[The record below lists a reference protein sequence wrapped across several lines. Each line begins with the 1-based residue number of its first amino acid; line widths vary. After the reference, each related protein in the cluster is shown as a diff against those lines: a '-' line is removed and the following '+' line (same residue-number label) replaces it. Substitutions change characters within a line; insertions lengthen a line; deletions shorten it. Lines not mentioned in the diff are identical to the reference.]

1 MSGVRFPLR
10 YLRGNLLFGRGGE
23 TAAVYRLGMVAYPF
37 LPAVEKWRQLRRLE
51 RWATVVAAD
60 FSLYRVARAYPA
72 ERYVEEGAALLDARG
87 QDPEAFADYLR
98 GHERR
103 LAGLASHVP
112 ELYAVVSL
120 AEPAASGLAGGMVR
134 SVDRARRRVEDLA
147 GVAAM
152 RPIAGRELEA
162 LATSEQRVFDQLRGV
177 LGCER
182 ATTRELEWL
191 LRRVEL
197 RGVAEPQL
205 DPHWQPDALVIET
218 PDGEVAYEPL
228 EHDLW
233 RCCNAP
239 LIEPRSGPARLIV
252 ESEQGDSHQAFLCL
266 GELADAP
273 EFPGPM
279 AELLFAPLE
288 GVPFAVDAVV
298 HARWVGNRDAL
309 AQVRRRITDVEQVYR
324 DQTEGDVRGPGLRA
338 EEDRL
343 LAREYE
349 AVLQG
354 SAHPPMLYASIGFA
368 LGAPDAE
375 ALERRVTV
383 LRDQFGDLRLYRP
396 RGLQAALYADHLPR
410 PDGGTVRDYVAQLT
424 VEQFAAMM
432 ATGTVA
438 LGSEP
443 GIYLGISGGAGGR
456 PVKYDP
462 TAPSRQART
471 SAVLLAGTLGSGKTI
486 AAQTIAYAAE
496 RRGSSV
502 VDFDPKPDHGFDR
515 IGQLGRRVDV
525 LELSGA
531 EQHRGALDPLA
542 IGLEDLREELASS
555 YFLDL
560 LRDPPPS
567 WENQI
572 QRAVREVVRR
582 GERSSLAVIDK
593 LRTVDHEAARDVA
606 DALEVVADFGLARLG
621 FGDGERQGIGTAV
634 APVTTIRT
642 PGLTLP
648 DPRASRETY
657 TRAERVSVATLSLVA
672 AYALRL
678 VSGDRTR
685 HKVVLLDEA
694 WFLLSSTQGRSLINR
709 LVRLGRAFNATV
721 LLATQRLEDLG
732 DLSDLVGTY
741 LIFGQESDA
750 EAARALELIGL
761 DPSDRGLVARVRS
774 YRQGLCLMRDLDGRV
789 GELQVDLVF
798 DDLLAALDTTPKA
811 AER

>member
-1 MSGVRFPLR
+1 MTGFPLR
-10 YLRGNLLFGRGGE
+10 YVRANVLFGHGGE
-23 TAAVYRLGMVAYPF
+23 AAAVYRLGTVAYPF
-37 LPAVEKWRQLRRLE
+37 LPAGEKWRQLRLLE
-51 RWATVVAAD
+51 RWAAIVGAD
-60 FSLYRVARAYPA
+60 FSLYRVARAFPA
-72 ERYVEEGAALLDARG
+72 DQYAAATAGLLDERG
-87 QDPEAFADYLR
+87 QSREAFADYLA
-98 GHERR
+98 GHGLR
-103 LAGLASHVP
+103 LSQLAAHLP

-120 AEPAASGLAGGMVR
+120 GDPAASGIGAGLVR
-134 SVDRARRRVEDLA
+134 SADRARRRVEALA
-147 GVAAM
+147 GVGA
-152 RPIAGRELEA
+152 RQPINGAELEA
-162 LATSEQRVFDQLRGV
+162 LAVAEQRVFDQLAGV
-177 LGCER
+177 LPCER

-197 RGVAEPQL
+197 RGLAEPQL
-205 DPHWQPDALVIET
+205 DPHWEPDALVIESLS
-218 PDGEVAYEPL
+218 GEIAYTPL

-239 LIEPRSGPARLIV
+239 LVEPRGGPARLIV
-252 ESEQGDSHQAFLCL
+252 ESERGDSHQAFLCV

-309 AQVRRRITDVEQVYR
+309 SQVRRRITDVEQVYR
-324 DQTEGDVRGPGLRA
+324 DQTDGDIRGPGLLA

-368 LGAPDAE
+368 VGAPSSE
-375 ALERRVTV
+375 ELERSVTA
-383 LRDQFGDLRLYRP
+383 LKDQFGDIRLYRP
-396 RGLQAALYADHLPR
+396 RGLQGRLYADHLPR
-410 PDGGTVRDYVAQLT
+410 PGGGAVCDYVEQLT
-424 VEQFAAMM
+424 VEQFAALMPH
-432 ATGTVA
+432 GTVA
-438 LGSEP
+438 LGSEQ
-443 GIYLGISGGAGGR
+443 GVYIGVSGGAAGR

-471 SAVLLAGTLGSGKTI
+471 SAVLLAGTLGSGKTV
-486 AAQTIAYAAE
+486 AAQAIAYAAE

-515 IGQLGRRVDV
+515 IPQLDGRVDV

-555 YFLDL
+555 YYLDL

-572 QRAVREVVRR
+572 QRAVRELVRR
-582 GERSSLAVIDK
+582 GERSSLGIIDQ
-593 LRTVDHEAARDVA
+593 LRTIDHDAARDVA

-621 FGDGERQGIGTAV
+621 FGDGSRQDIGAAV
-634 APVTTIRT
+634 SPVTTIRT

-657 TRAERVSVATLSLVA
+657 TRSERVSVATLSLVA

-694 WFLLSSTQGRSLINR
+694 WFLLSSTQGRSLVNR

-721 LLATQRLEDLG
+721 LLATQRLDDLG

-741 LIFGQESDA
+741 FVFGQESDA
-750 EAARALELIGL
+750 EAEQALTLLGL
-761 DPSDRGLVARVRS
+761 DPSDRGLIARLRS

-789 GELQVDLVF
+789 GELQFDLVF
-798 DDLLAALDTTPKA
+798 DWLLAALDTTPEA
-811 AER
+811 VSA

>member
-1 MSGVRFPLR
+1 MTGFPLR
-10 YLRGNLLFGRGGE
+10 YARANVLLGPGGE
-23 TAAVYRLGMVAYPF
+23 AAAVYRLGMVAYPF
-37 LPAVEKWRQLRRLE
+37 LPAAEKWRQLRLLE
-51 RWATVVAAD
+51 RWAAIVGAD
-60 FSLYRVARAYPA
+60 FSLYRVARAFPA
-72 ERYVEEGAALLDARG
+72 DRYTTDTAQLLDARG
-87 QDPEAFADYLR
+87 QPSEAFGAY
-98 GHERR
+98 
-103 LAGLASHVP
+103 LAGQELRLSQLAAHLP
-112 ELYAVVSL
+112 ELYAVVVL
-120 AEPAASGLAGGMVR
+120 GEPAAGGLGAGLVR
-134 SVDRARRRVEDLA
+134 SADRARRRVEALTGVGA
-147 GVAAM
+147 GQ
-152 RPIAGRELEA
+152 PIGAGELEA
-162 LATSEQRVFDQLRGV
+162 LAVAEQRVFDQLAGV
-177 LGCER
+177 LPCER
-182 ATTRELEWL
+182 ATTRQLQWL

-197 RGVAEPQL
+197 RGLGEPEL
-205 DPHWQPDALVIET
+205 DPHWEPDALVLET
-218 PDGEVAYEPL
+218 PDGQLAYRPL

-239 LIEPRSGPARLIV
+239 LTEPRNGPARLVV
-252 ESEQGDSHQAFLCL
+252 ESERGESHQAFLMV
-266 GELADAP
+266 GELSDAP

-288 GVPFAVDAVV
+288 GVRFPVDAVV

-324 DQTEGDVRGPGLRA
+324 DQTEGDIRGPGLLA

-354 SAHPPMLYASIGFA
+354 SAHPPMLYASIGYA

-375 ALERRVTV
+375 ELERRVTG
-383 LRDQFGDLRLYRP
+383 LRDQFGDIRLYRP
-396 RGLQAALYADHLPR
+396 RGLQATLYADHLPR
-410 PDGGTVRDYVAQLT
+410 PDGGAVRDYVSQVT
-424 VEQFAAMM
+424 VEQLAALMPH
-432 ATGTVA
+432 GTVA
-438 LGSEP
+438 LGAEH
-443 GIYLGISGGAGGR
+443 GIYIGVSGGAAGR

-471 SAVLLAGTLGSGKTI
+471 SAVLLAGTLGSGKTV
-486 AAQTIAYAAE
+486 AAQAIAYAAE

-515 IGQLGRRVDV
+515 VRQLDGRVDV
-525 LELSGA
+525 LALSGA

-555 YFLDL
+555 YYLDL

-572 QRAVREVVRR
+572 QRAVRELVRR
-582 GERSSLAVIDK
+582 GERSSLAIIDQ

-621 FGDGERQGIGTAV
+621 FGDGSRPDVGA
-634 APVTTIRT
+634 AASPVTTIRT

-657 TRAERVSVATLSLVA
+657 TRSERVSVATLSLVA

-678 VSGDRTR
+678 VAGDRTR

-694 WFLLSSTQGRSLINR
+694 WFLLASTQGRSLVNR

-721 LLATQRLEDLG
+721 LLATQRLDDLG

-741 LIFGQESDA
+741 FVFGQESDSEA
-750 EAARALELIGL
+750 EQALRLLGL
-761 DPSDRGLVARVRS
+761 DPADRALVARLRS

-789 GELQVDLVF
+789 GELQFDLAP
-798 DDLLAALDTTPKA
+798 DLLAALDTTPKA
-811 AER
+811 VVA

>member
-1 MSGVRFPLR
+1 MSAVRFPLR
-10 YLRGNLLFGRGGE
+10 YVRANVLIGRGGQA
-23 TAAVYRLGMVAYPF
+23 AAVYRLGMVAYPF
-37 LPAVEKWRQLRRLE
+37 LPAAEKWRQLRLLE
-51 RWATVVAAD
+51 RWATVVGTD
-60 FSLYRVARAYPA
+60 FSLYRVSRAYPA
-72 ERYVEEGAALLDARG
+72 DRYAQQAAGLLDERG
-87 QDPEAFADYLR
+87 QATEAFADYLS

-103 LAGLASHVP
+103 LSRLASHLP
-112 ELYAVVSL
+112 ELYAVVALGGPGASG
-120 AEPAASGLAGGMVR
+120 PASGLVR
-134 SVDRARRRVEDLA
+134 SVDRARRRLEEIA
-147 GVAAM
+147 GVAGA
-152 RPIAGRELEA
+152 RPIGRGELSG
-162 LATSEQRVFDQLRGV
+162 LAVEEQRLFDQQRGV
-177 LGCER
+177 LPCDP
-182 ATTRELEWL
+182 ASTAELQWL

-197 RGVAEPQL
+197 RGIGEPVP
-205 DPHWQPDALVIET
+205 DPNWQSDALLITT
-218 PDGEVAYEPL
+218 PDGEPAYEPL

-239 LIEPRSGPARLIV
+239 LREPRSGPAKLIV
-252 ESEQGDSHQAFLCL
+252 ESEQGDSHQALLCL

-273 EFPGPM
+273 EFPGPT

-288 GVPFAVDAVV
+288 GVPFPVDAVV
-298 HARWVGNRDAL
+298 HAHWVGNRDAL

-324 DQTEGDVRGPGLRA
+324 DQTEGDVRGPGLLA

-354 SAHPPMLYASIGFA
+354 SAHPPMLYGSIGFA
-368 LGAPDAE
+368 VGAGSAE
-375 ALERRVTV
+375 GLEERVEA

-396 RGLQAALYADHLPR
+396 RGLQAALFADHLPR
-410 PDGGTVRDYVAQLT
+410 PGGGAVRDYVAQMT
-424 VEQFAAMM
+424 VEQLAALMP
-432 ATGTVA
+432 TGTTA
-438 LGSEP
+438 LGSDD
-443 GIYLGISGGAGGR
+443 GIYLGITGGAGGR

-471 SAVLLAGTLGSGKTI
+471 SAVLLAGTLGSGKTV
-486 AAQTIAYAAE
+486 AAQAIAYAAE

-515 IGQLGRRVDV
+515 IPQLDGRVDV

-531 EQHRGALDPLA
+531 DRYRGALDPLA
-542 IGLEDLREELASS
+542 IGLDDLREELASS
-555 YFLDL
+555 YYLDL

-572 QRAVREVVRR
+572 QRAVRELVRR
-582 GERSSLAVIDK
+582 GERSSLAIIDQ

-606 DALEVVADFGLARLG
+606 DALEVVADFGLGRLG
-621 FGDGERQGIGTAV
+621 FGDGSSIDVTAAV
-634 APVTTIRT
+634 SPVTTIRT

-657 TRAERVSVATLSLVA
+657 TRSERVSVATLSLVA
-672 AYALRL
+672 ALALRL
-678 VSGDRTR
+678 VSHDRTR

-694 WFLLSSTQGRSLINR
+694 WFLLSSTQGRSLVNR

-761 DPSDRGLVARVRS
+761 DPADRGLLARVRS

-798 DDLLAALDTTPKA
+798 DDLLSALDTTPKA
-811 AER
+811 VSA

>member
-1 MSGVRFPLR
+1 MSAVRFPLR
-10 YLRGNLLFGRGGE
+10 YVRANVLIGRGGQA
-23 TAAVYRLGMVAYPF
+23 AAVYRLGMVAYPF
-37 LPAVEKWRQLRRLE
+37 LPAAEKWRQLRLLE
-51 RWATVVAAD
+51 RWATVVGAD
-60 FSLYRVARAYPA
+60 FSFYRVSRAYPA
-72 ERYVEEGAALLDARG
+72 DHYAQQAAGLLDERG
-87 QDPEAFADYLR
+87 QKPDAFADYLS
-98 GHERR
+98 GHEQR
-103 LAGLASHVP
+103 LGRLASHLP
-112 ELYAVVSL
+112 ELYAVVALGDPGASG
-120 AEPAASGLAGGMVR
+120 PASGLVR
-134 SVDRARRRVEDLA
+134 SVDRARRRLEEIA
-147 GVAAM
+147 GVAGA
-152 RPIAGRELEA
+152 RPISRGELSG
-162 LATSEQRVFDQLRGV
+162 LAVEEQRLFDQLRAV
-177 LGCER
+177 LPCER
-182 ATTRELEWL
+182 ASTAELQWL

-197 RGVAEPQL
+197 RGIGEPVP
-205 DPHWQPDALVIET
+205 DPNWESDALLVTT
-218 PDGEVAYEPL
+218 PGGELAYEPL

-239 LIEPRSGPARLIV
+239 LREPRSGPAKLIV
-252 ESEQGDSHQAFLCL
+252 ESEQGDSHQALLCV
-266 GELADAP
+266 GELADTP

-288 GVPFAVDAVV
+288 GVPFPVDAVV

-324 DQTEGDVRGPGLRA
+324 DQTEGDVRGPGLLA

-354 SAHPPMLYASIGFA
+354 SAHPPMLYGSIGFA
-368 LGAPDAE
+368 VGAGSSERLEERVE
-375 ALERRVTV
+375 A
-383 LRDQFGDLRLYRP
+383 LRDQLGDLRLYRP
-396 RGLQAALYADHLPR
+396 RGLQAALFADHLPR
-410 PDGGTVRDYVAQLT
+410 PGGGAVRDYVAQMT
-424 VEQFAAMM
+424 VEQLAALMP
-432 ATGTVA
+432 TGTSA
-438 LGSEP
+438 LGSDE
-443 GIYLGISGGAGGR
+443 GIYLGITGGAGGR

-471 SAVLLAGTLGSGKTI
+471 SAVLLAGTLGSGKTV
-486 AAQTIAYAAE
+486 AAQAIAYAAE

-502 VDFDPKPDHGFDR
+502 VDFDPKPDHGFDQ
-515 IGQLGRRVDV
+515 IPQLDGRVDV

-531 EQHRGALDPLA
+531 ERYRGALDPLA
-542 IGLEDLREELASS
+542 IGLNDLREELASS
-555 YFLDL
+555 YYLDL

-572 QRAVREVVRR
+572 QRAVRELVRR
-582 GERSSLAVIDK
+582 GERSSLAIIDQ

-606 DALEVVADFGLARLG
+606 DALEVVADFGLGRLG
-621 FGDGERQGIGTAV
+621 FGDGSGIDVTAAV
-634 APVTTIRT
+634 SPVTTIRT

-657 TRAERVSVATLSLVA
+657 TRSERVSVATLSLVA
-672 AYALRL
+672 ALALRL
-678 VSGDRTR
+678 VSHDRTR

-694 WFLLSSTQGRSLINR
+694 WFLLSSTQGRSLVNR

-761 DPSDRGLVARVRS
+761 DPADRGLLARVRS

-811 AER
+811 VSA